1 MLAMAEKMEALL
13 AAAPDPLSF
22 VVIVP
27 AWTEVPAWKALT
39 ASRFRQAEVWHRPSS
54 SAEWNTKAMSLEHE
68 PASEPLHV
76 SVK

>member
-1 MLAMAEKMEALL
+1 MVSYRRVTPLPPEQIMLAMAEKMESLL

-54 SAEWNTKAMSLEHE
+54 SVE
-68 PASEPLHV
+68 
-76 SVK
+76 